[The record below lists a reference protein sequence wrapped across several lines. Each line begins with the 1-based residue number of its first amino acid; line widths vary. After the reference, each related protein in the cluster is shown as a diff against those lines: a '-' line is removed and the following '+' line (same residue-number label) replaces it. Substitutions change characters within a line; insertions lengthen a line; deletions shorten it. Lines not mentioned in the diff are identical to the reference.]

1 MEKVS
6 ALMDGELGDDEAERE
21 LTRLKQDGESGDLR
35 YCWDTYHMIGDVLR
49 GHGPLSPSFSRRI
62 SQRLAEEATILAPRR
77 QRVSRK
83 IYTYAISAAA
93 SVAGVA
99 LVAWVAMSTGSS
111 LVSPVQPELAKA
123 PAADSTTAPVSASA
137 VVVEAQ
143 IPSSAPVVASVSDP
157 EASVPSDGQSTE
169 YLLAHQ
175 GISPSTAIQGVAPY
189 IRTVS
194 NISTVEP
201 APR

>member
-6 ALMDGELGDDEAERE
+6 ALMDGELGDDEARRE
-21 LTRLKQDGESGDLR
+21 ITRLKQDGVGGDIR
-35 YCWDTYHMIGDVLR
+35 YCWDTYHLIGDALR
-49 GHGPLSPSFSRRI
+49 GNGLLTPSFGRSM
-62 SQRLAEEATILAPRR
+62 SQRLAAEPTILAPPR
-77 QRVSRK
+77 QRVTRK
-83 IYTYAISAAA
+83 IYTYAMSAAA

-99 LVAWVAMSTGSS
+99 LVVWVAMSTGSS

-123 PAADSTTAPVSASA
+123 PAADSTAASVAASA
-137 VVVEAQ
+137 GAEAQ
-143 IPSSAPVVASVSDP
+143 IPSSASVVAVASDP
-157 EASVPSDGQSTE
+157 EVSVPSDGQSTE